1 MMLTGIRPYI
11 YGGIAVIVAIALW
24 LAYNQGRINEREDW
38 EKAQQKEMVARAAK
52 QAENDK
58 ETNRRLVAQKEI
70 AENAVQERDAAR
82 NDADAAADA
91 GERLRKQIANLTVSL
106 AASGART
113 PAAGE
118 ATGQAAD
125 LLDGVFQRLTE
136 AENGIARYADEASIA
151 GKACEASYGAL
162 LLDRSAEK

>member
-1 MMLTGIRPYI
+1 MSGIRPYI
-11 YGGIAVIVAIALW
+11 YGGIAAIVAIAIW
-24 LAYNQGRINEREDW
+24 LAYNQGRINERDDW
-38 EKAQQKEMVARAAK
+38 ERSQQKEMVARAAK

-58 ETNRRLVAQKEI
+58 ETNRRLVEQKEI

-82 NDADAAADA
+82 NDADAAVDA

-113 PAAGE
+113 PEGGK

-125 LLDGVFQRLTE
+125 LLAYVQSRLDE
-136 AENGIARYADEASIA
+136 SAEGIARYADEASIA

-162 LLDRSAEK
+162 LTERTRAKE